1 MTSTIQQK
9 CITTTNISTIQ
20 TEHIIS
26 NFHKSIGWDI
36 TTNDVIPS
44 APLSAGTWD
53 EIITLVATSLQ
64 NSGLSCIRHNEVMK
78 WHQELG
84 DIHANDSPLI
94 SDLPRYLSQF
104 HNHGI
109 IISICTSD
117 DRDSTTK
124 CMANWGITNFVDYS
138 ICGDELVPEECKP
151 SPEPLYELCRR
162 AGVLPSECLVVGDT
176 SNDTQIMG
184 VRGGAGYVVGVLTGS
199 GTKDQLLNTGA
210 NIVLPNIG
218 YLEKLLLLSS
228 KSVGLGDIRQL
239 SIGNVMDIDMLDRL
253 E

>member
-1 MTSTIQQK
+1 MG
-9 CITTTNISTIQ
+9 
-20 TEHIIS
+20 E
-26 NFHKSIGWDI
+26 
-36 TTNDVIPS
+36 
-44 APLSAGTWD
+44 
-53 EIITLVATSLQ
+53 
-64 NSGLSCIRHNEVMK
+64 
-78 WHQELG
+78 
-84 DIHANDSPLI
+84 
-94 SDLPRYLSQF
+94 
-104 HNHGI
+104 
-109 IISICTSD
+109 
-117 DRDSTTK
+117 
-124 CMANWGITNFVDYS
+124 
-138 ICGDELVPEECKP
+138 
-151 SPEPLYELCRR
+151 
-162 AGVLPSECLVVGDT
+162 T